1 VRDGVTLYAD
11 VYRPAGK
18 DPHPVLLMRE
28 PYDKSTAQT
37 GPGYA
42 HPSWWA
48 GQGWVVVVQ
57 DCRGRFRSE
66 GEWYPFVHEAEDGY
80 DAVEWASRLP
90 GADGRV
96 AMYGF
101 SYPGA
106 TQLLAATTRPPSLVA
121 ICPGMTASQYY
132 EGWTYNGGA
141 FALAFAASWAAGLAF
156 DTARRAGDEAGL
168 AALNPATAGSDW
180 FSQLP
185 LGELAPLTRDNAP
198 YFFDWLEHSSYD
210 DCWRATCIAGGY
222 ERITVPRLHVG
233 GWYDIF
239 LSGTV
244 ENFVGLEQR
253 AGGQQL
259 LIGP

>member
-11 VYRPAGK
+11 VYRPAGEG
-18 DPHPVLLMRE
+18 PHPVLLMRE

-37 GPGYA
+37 GSGYA

-80 DAVEWASRLP
+80 DAVAWASRLS

-106 TQLLAATTRPPSLVA
+106 TQLLAATLQPPSLVA
-121 ICPGMTASQYY
+121 ISPGMTASQYY
-132 EGWTYNGGA
+132 EGWTYNGGG
-141 FALAFAASWAAGLAF
+141 FALAFAATWAAGLAF
-156 DTARRAGDEAGL
+156 DTARRAGDEDGL
-168 AALNPATAGSDW
+168 AALNPATARSDW

-185 LGELAPLTRDNAP
+185 LGG
-198 YFFDWLEHSSYD
+198 S
-210 DCWRATCIAGGY
+210 
-222 ERITVPRLHVG
+222 PR
-233 GWYDIF
+233 
-239 LSGTV
+239 
-244 ENFVGLEQR
+244 
-253 AGGQQL
+253 
-259 LIGP
+259 

>member
-80 DAVEWASRLP
+80 DAVEWASRL
-90 GADGRV
+90 
-96 AMYGF
+96 
-101 SYPGA
+101 
-106 TQLLAATTRPPSLVA
+106 L
-121 ICPGMTASQYY
+121 
-132 EGWTYNGGA
+132 GWTITEWSRQVDPRWR
-141 FALAFAASWAAGLAF
+141 FER
-156 DTARRAGDEAGL
+156 TA
-168 AALNPATAGSDW
+168 P
-180 FSQLP
+180 
-185 LGELAPLTRDNAP
+185 
-198 YFFDWLEHSSYD
+198 
-210 DCWRATCIAGGY
+210 
-222 ERITVPRLHVG
+222 
-233 GWYDIF
+233 
-239 LSGTV
+239 
-244 ENFVGLEQR
+244 
-253 AGGQQL
+253 
-259 LIGP
+259 GPS